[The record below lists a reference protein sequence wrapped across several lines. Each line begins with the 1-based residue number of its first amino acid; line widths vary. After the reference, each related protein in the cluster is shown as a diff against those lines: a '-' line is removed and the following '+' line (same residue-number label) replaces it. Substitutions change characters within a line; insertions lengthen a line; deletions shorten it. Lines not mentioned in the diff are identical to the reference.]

1 MYKCVFIILFAWL
14 IPLQAQDNNNGTA
27 SPESLVRRLFLDL
40 YNRLPMEDEYL
51 KAKGKIEKNQYN
63 QLIAEMLKTSEF
75 QKNLAA
81 KIIDH
86 YKPDMPVGFDFLY
99 LPLQEHIVNNYTG
112 LGKDFRNFLKDYLT
126 AEGIQYSNPM
136 TIFYASDEKTPDMA
150 SRISQRVVGLPL
162 NCARCHDHKDY
173 DKIKHEDFWE
183 FASFFNMTE
192 KQLIFQVRQVNYIEN
207 KIKNE
212 ESTFTKS
219 IGLDNV
225 NKIKR
230 WIEAEKQGQN
240 IYLQDVDKSLSG
252 MASMFN
258 GGMKKVNAL
267 DVAKMPQMLVLEKE
281 IDLSR
286 LRIRFKAETEVKT
299 AYATLP
305 TETTKLKGTSKPRQ
319 VLADWVISTRNPY
332 TAKAVSSWVTNWLL
346 GHSFITPLT
355 DVYGGSGPRKNVLDQ
370 CAKILKQKNWDMTKF
385 VASILTSEFYKMKTA
400 VKNDEEQFVYFKQ
413 RRARHLTGDQIFQTI
428 TKYTGPKVENAK
440 LNKIIAFKNQQDM
453 VKLNE
458 QLFPS
463 SLDDEKT
470 SYNGSL
476 GQTLFMSNNDKILSF
491 INQLARNGYQSQAS
505 EEAWLGQTIRSMFT
519 REPTPQEITFFKD
532 HLDKTKPYD
541 SSNYFDVLWAIV
553 NSPEMRL
560 Y

>member
-1 MYKCVFIILFAWL
+1 MYKYVFIVLLTWL
-14 IPLQAQDNNNGTA
+14 VPLQAQTDNGSA

-51 KAKGKIEKNQYN
+51 KAKGKVENNQYN

-99 LPLQEHIVNNYTG
+99 LPLQEHLINNYTG
-112 LGKDFRNFLKDYLT
+112 LGKDFRQFLKDYLT

-173 DKIKHEDFWE
+173 DKLKHEDFWE

-219 IGLDNV
+219 IGLENV

-240 IYLQDVDKSLSG
+240 IYLKDVVKGLSG
-252 MASMFN
+252 MASMFA
-258 GGMKKVNAL
+258 GSMKKVNAL
-267 DVAKMPQMLVLEKE
+267 DIAKMPQMLVLEKE

-299 AYATLP
+299 VYATLP
-305 TETTKLKGTSKPRQ
+305 TENSKLKGTKKPRE
-319 VLADWVISTRNPY
+319 VLADWVISPRNPY

-346 GHSFITPLT
+346 GHSFIYPLT
-355 DVYGGSGPRKNVLDQ
+355 DVYGGVGPRKNVLDQ
-370 CAKILKQKNWDMTKF
+370 CAKILKQKKWDLTKF
-385 VASILTSEFYKMKTA
+385 VAAILTSDFYKMKTA
-400 VKNDEEQFVYFKQ
+400 VKNNEELFAYFKE
-413 RRARHLTGDQIFQTI
+413 RRARHLTGEQILATVNY
-428 TKYTGPKVENAK
+428 YTGPKIKNDK

-470 SYNGSL
+470 SYNGTL
-476 GQTLFMSNNDKILSF
+476 GQTLFMANNDKILNF
-491 INQLARNGYQSQAS
+491 INTLARQGYDSKDT
-505 EEAWLGQTIRSMFT
+505 EEIWLTKTIRSMFT
-519 REPTPQEITFFKD
+519 REPTSGELNFFKD
-532 HLDKTKPYD
+532 HLDKSKSYD